1 MIRRILAA
9 SWLGASLVAAGFA
22 HAASPAAPPDAALD
36 CAERT
41 FGGGGDGITVRVTCR
56 ELDGA
61 SVPVV
66 ELSGDIV
73 AGDDRYVRQALLSVD
88 TQPVYVWLSSNGGDL
103 QAGIEIGRAIWFRE
117 AATVVEDLVCA
128 SACALAWLAGRPR
141 HMAPNAS
148 IGFHAPW
155 RGSEDHPEASTAGS
169 AVVGGY
175 LRDLGL
181 TSAAIRYINEPGPDE
196 MRWLTMDDADELNIA
211 IRPWMEEPAQVVVAE
226 PPPDDTP
233 GVAGASFRDCPDC
246 PEMVV
251 VPAGSFLMGS
261 ANDEAG
267 HQLDESP
274 RHEVRIG
281 APFAVGK
288 FEVTF
293 AEWDACVA
301 DGGCNGYRPDDQHWG
316 RGPRPVVDVSWE
328 ETKSYV
334 DWLSRKT
341 GSQYRLLTEAEWEYA
356 ARAGTT
362 TLWSFGEGIDDGIA
376 NYAADKTVPV
386 GSYKPNGFG
395 LHDMHG
401 NVWEWVQ
408 DCYAGSYRGAPGNGG
423 AVSPPGCEWRI
434 IRGGG
439 WNTATPENMRAA
451 FRFKRV
457 PGTGRDNVGL
467 RVARSLG
474 PTASIGGA
482 AP

>member
-9 SWLGASLVAAGFA
+9 SWFGASLVAASGLA
-22 HAASPAAPPDAALD
+22 RAASPAAALEAD

-41 FGGGGDGITVRVTCR
+41 FGGGKGITVHVTCR
-56 ELDGA
+56 KVDGDG
-61 SVPVV
+61 VTMV
-66 ELSGDIV
+66 EVSGDIEP
-73 AGDDRYVRQALLSVD
+73 GDDRFVRQALLAVESE
-88 TQPVYVWLSSNGGDL
+88 PVYVSLSSNGGNL

-117 AATVVEDLVCA
+117 AATVVEDAVCA

-141 HMAPNAS
+141 FMAADAS

-155 RGSEDHPEASTAGS
+155 LGDENHAEASTAGS
-169 AVVGGY
+169 AEVGGY

-181 TSAAIRYINEPGPDE
+181 ISAAIRYINEPGPDE

-211 IRPWMEEPAQVVVAE
+211 VRPWAGEEAVVVAE
-226 PPPDDTP
+226 PPPPGTP
-233 GVAGASFRDCPDC
+233 VAAGASFRDCPDC

-251 VPAGSFLMGS
+251 VPAGRFLMGS
-261 ANDEAG
+261 ADDEAG
-267 HQLDESP
+267 HQPDESP

-281 APFAVGK
+281 APFAVGR

-301 DGGCNGYRPDDQHWG
+301 GAGCDGYTPDDQHWG

-328 ETKSYV
+328 EAKSYV
-334 DWLSRKT
+334 DWLSRKS
-341 GSQYRLLTEAEWEYA
+341 GSQYRLLTEAEWEYS
-356 ARAGTT
+356 ARAGTAT
-362 TLWSFGEGIDDGIA
+362 PWSSGEGIDDSKA

-386 GSYKPNGFG
+386 GSYEPNGFG
-395 LHDMHG
+395 LYDMHG

-408 DCYAGSYRGAPGNGG
+408 DCYAESYRGAPGNGG
-423 AVSPPGCEWRI
+423 AVSPPGCAWRI

-457 PGTGRDNVGL
+457 PGTGRDNVGF

-474 PTASIGGA
+474 PTASMGGA

>member
-1 MIRRILAA
+1 M
-9 SWLGASLVAAGFA
+9 
-22 HAASPAAPPDAALD
+22 
-36 CAERT
+36 
-41 FGGGGDGITVRVTCR
+41 
-56 ELDGA
+56 
-61 SVPVV
+61 V
-66 ELSGDIV
+66 EVFGDIEPR
-73 AGDDRYVRQALLSVD
+73 DDRYIRQALLSVESE
-88 TQPVYVWLSSNGGDL
+88 PVYVSLSSRGGNL

-117 AATVVEDLVCA
+117 AATVVEGAVCA

-141 HMAPNAS
+141 FMAADAS

-155 RGSEDHPEASTAGS
+155 LGDDDHAEGSTAGS

-196 MRWLTMDDADELNIA
+196 MRWLTVEDADELNIA
-211 IRPWMEEPAQVVVAE
+211 LRPWTTEIEVVVVAE
-226 PPPDDTP
+226 PPPSGTP
-233 GVAGASFRDCPDC
+233 SAPGAAFRDCPEC

-251 VPAGSFLMGS
+251 VAAGSFQMGS
-261 ANDEAG
+261 ADDQAG
-267 HQLDESP
+267 HQPDESP

-301 DGGCNGYRPDDQHWG
+301 DGGCDGFAPDDQHWG
-316 RGPRPVVDVSWE
+316 RGTRPVVDVSWE

-356 ARAGTT
+356 ARGGTT
-362 TLWSFGEGIDDGIA
+362 TPWSFGNAIDDGMA
-376 NYAADKTVPV
+376 NFAADKTVPV

-395 LHDMHG
+395 IFDMHG

-408 DCYAGSYRGAPGNGG
+408 DC
-423 AVSPPGCEWRI
+423 
-434 IRGGG
+434 
-439 WNTATPENMRAA
+439 
-451 FRFKRV
+451 
-457 PGTGRDNVGL
+457 
-467 RVARSLG
+467 
-474 PTASIGGA
+474 
-482 AP
+482 

>member
-1 MIRRILAA
+1 
-9 SWLGASLVAAGFA
+9 
-22 HAASPAAPPDAALD
+22 
-36 CAERT
+36 
-41 FGGGGDGITVRVTCR
+41 
-56 ELDGA
+56 
-61 SVPVV
+61 
-66 ELSGDIV
+66 
-73 AGDDRYVRQALLSVD
+73 
-88 TQPVYVWLSSNGGDL
+88 
-103 QAGIEIGRAIWFRE
+103 
-117 AATVVEDLVCA
+117 
-128 SACALAWLAGRPR
+128 
-141 HMAPNAS
+141 
-148 IGFHAPW
+148 
-155 RGSEDHPEASTAGS
+155 
-169 AVVGGY
+169 
-175 LRDLGL
+175 
-181 TSAAIRYINEPGPDE
+181 
-196 MRWLTMDDADELNIA
+196 
-211 IRPWMEEPAQVVVAE
+211 
-226 PPPDDTP
+226 
-233 GVAGASFRDCPDC
+233 
-246 PEMVV
+246 
-251 VPAGSFLMGS
+251 MGS
-261 ANDEAG
+261 ADDEAG
-267 HQLDESP
+267 HQPDESP

-301 DGGCNGYRPDDQHWG
+301 DGGCDGFAPEDQHWG

-362 TLWSFGEGIDDGIA
+362 TPYSFGEGIDDSMA

-395 LHDMHG
+395 LYDMHG
-401 NVWEWVQ
+401 NAWEWVQ

-474 PTASIGGA
+474 PTASMGGA

>member
-1 MIRRILAA
+1 MFRILVAA
-9 SWLGASLVAAGFA
+9 WFGASLLAATALGLA
-22 HAASPAAPPDAALD
+22 AAPVPGAPDARAD
-36 CAERT
+36 CDERT

-56 ELDGA
+56 VVDGE
-61 SVPVV
+61 SVTMV
-66 ELSGDIV
+66 ELSGDIE
-73 AGDDRYVRQALLSVD
+73 AGDDRYVRQALLAVD
-88 TQPVYVWLSSNGGDL
+88 SQPLYVSLSSDGGNL

-117 AATVVEDLVCA
+117 AATVVEDAVCA

-155 RGSEDHPEASTAGS
+155 QGDGDDPEASTAGS

-196 MRWLTMDDADELNIA
+196 MRWLTMDDAEQLNIA
-211 IRPWMEEPAQVVVAE
+211 VRPWMEEPVEVVVVE
-226 PPPDDTP
+226 PPADTP
-233 GVAGASFRDCPDC
+233 SVPGTSFRDCASC

-251 VPAGSFLMGS
+251 IPAGRFLMGS
-261 ANDEAG
+261 AEDEEG
-267 HQLDESP
+267 HQPDESP
-274 RHEVRIG
+274 RHEVRIA
-281 APFAVGK
+281 APFAVGR

-301 DGGCNGYRPDDQHWG
+301 DGGCDGHVPDDEHWG
-316 RGPRPVVDVSWE
+316 RGPRPVIDVSWE

-341 GSQYRLLTEAEWEYA
+341 GAQYRLLTEAEWEYA
-356 ARAGTT
+356 ARAGTAT
-362 TLWSFGEGIDDGIA
+362 PYSFGATIDTDQA
-376 NYAADKTVPV
+376 NYDADKTVPV
-386 GSYKPNGFG
+386 GSYQPNAFG
-395 LHDMHG
+395 LHDLHG

-408 DCYAGSYRGAPGNGG
+408 DCYAGSYRGAPANGA
-423 AVSPPGCEWRI
+423 AVMPPGCEWRI

-439 WNTATPENMRAA
+439 WNTATPENMRVA

-457 PGTGRDNVGL
+457 PGTGRDNVGF
-467 RVARSLG
+467 RVARTLG
-474 PTASIGGA
+474 PTARMGA
-482 AP
+482 PSP